1 MVPSY
6 HEAAPVVFQEAKM
19 LGLPVFTTRTLSAD
33 EMIGENYG
41 WVVNNED
48 IAIERKLAEL
58 LEHKE
63 VIDEKKQNMK
73 AIDEKENSITD
84 FYNTLL

>member
-1 MVPSY
+1 
-6 HEAAPVVFQEAKM
+6 
-19 LGLPVFTTRTLSAD
+19 
-33 EMIGENYG
+33 MIGENYG